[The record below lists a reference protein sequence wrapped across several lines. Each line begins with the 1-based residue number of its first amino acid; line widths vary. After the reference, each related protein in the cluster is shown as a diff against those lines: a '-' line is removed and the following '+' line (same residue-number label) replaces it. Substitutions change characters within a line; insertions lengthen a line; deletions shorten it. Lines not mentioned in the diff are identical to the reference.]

1 MGTQSDSKH
10 GESATTTR
18 SPLPSELQGQ
28 LGQRLR
34 EAYSELVSEPVP
46 DRFVQL
52 LQQLKQ
58 KEAPGGGQS

>member
-1 MGTQSDSKH
+1 MGTQGDSKQ
-10 GESATTTR
+10 GESVISNHA
-18 SPLPSELQGQ
+18 SIPNELQGQ

-58 KEAPGGGQS
+58 KESPGGQS

>member
-1 MGTQSDSKH
+1 MGTHSDPKE
-10 GESATTTR
+10 GESGVMGRAAMPT
-18 SPLPSELQGQ
+18 ELQGQ

-34 EAYSELVSEPVP
+34 EAYSELVREPVP

-58 KEAPGGGQS
+58 KESPDGGQS